1 MPAEEEG
8 MQSGAARAP
17 RTGNRRWF
25 AVLAVLVASVFAI
38 AACGGG
44 DKDEGGAGSSGSSG
58 SGGAATTPAVKKP
71 TGTPIKVMTVAAVN
85 WNGPAYPNILNTAE
99 TYEKWIND
107 RGGINGHPLDV
118 TVCDEQGDPNRLATC
133 GRNAVSGKM
142 VAVIGSFTLT
152 GDRIVPI
159 LERAN
164 IPWFGICC
172 VVSPAEQNSPI
183 TFDFGPQA
191 VAFAAYAVK
200 AKELGCKKPSVVTL
214 DVPGKQRTFD
224 GQRRILA
231 SYGIKLG
238 PTVAVPVASQDYSP
252 QVAQATGGGVDCI
265 IGPLTENAWA
275 SFLPA
280 FQQSGSKAKL
290 IGAQGNLDEKVAKN
304 FPDVVKGDI
313 SIGYYPDISSP
324 VFKDYREAIAQYKP
338 DPAQDYNSL
347 GGLGTW
353 TAYIGFQKI
362 VEKMTGPITNETF
375 LAAVRKTT
383 ALDLD
388 GKLPILDLSKPWDKQ
403 PFGFKRIFNTKV
415 AYSIFGDGG
424 KLQVEQPGF
433 FDVAKEGLISAGIK

>member
-1 MPAEEEG
+1 MLQAKSP
-8 MQSGAARAP
+8 GAGRGKW
-17 RTGNRRWF
+17 RLL
-25 AVLAVLVASVFAI
+25 AVLAVLIASVFAI
-38 AACGGG
+38 AACGG
-44 DKDEGGAGSSGSSG
+44 DDNEGSSSSSSSGSSG
-58 SGGAATTPAVKKP
+58 GSASTPAADKP
-71 TGTPIKVMTVAAVN
+71 TGEPIKVMTVAAVN
-85 WNGPAYPNILNTAE
+85 WNGPAYPNILNTAK

-107 RGGINGHPLDV
+107 RGGINGHPLEV

-133 GRNAVSGKM
+133 GRNAVSEKM

-159 LERAN
+159 LEKAS

-191 VAFAAYAVK
+191 ISGAGYAVK
-200 AKELGCKKPSVVTL
+200 AKQLGCKKPAVVGL
-214 DVPGKQRTFD
+214 DTPGKNVFFNSQK
-224 GQRRILA
+224 RILA
-231 SYGIKLG
+231 SYGIQIG
-238 PTVAVPVASQDYSP
+238 PTVAVPIASQDYAP

-265 IGPLTENAWA
+265 IGGLTENAWA
-275 SFLPA
+275 SWLPA

-304 FPDVVKGDI
+304 FGPLVQGDI
-313 SIGYYPDISSP
+313 VVGYYPDISSP
-324 VFKDYREAIAQYKP
+324 VFKDYRDAIAQYKP

-375 LAAVRKTT
+375 LAAARSTT

-388 GKLPILDLSKPWDKQ
+388 GKLPILNLSKPWEKQ
-403 PFGFKRIFNTKV
+403 PNGYKRIFNTKV
-415 AYSIFGDGG
+415 AFDVFKGTDG
-424 KLQVEQPGF
+424 KLSVEQPGF
-433 FDVAKEGLISAGIK
+433 TDIAKEGLISAGIQ